1 MKWFRVSEAKAN
13 QLMQRRHFLPLLSI
27 PALTACGF
35 KPRGSASFSFA
46 FQSLFSGFI
55 PTSTLGQEFKRQ
67 ATAQGLAVLDAAA
80 DANKAQVVLRIHQEL
95 RERAAV
101 GAGATGQVNAIQLR
115 LRLKFSLFTTQGKT
129 LLDEVELYQQ
139 REMSY
144 SESAALAKEAE
155 EQLLYSDMQLDVA
168 QQLLRR
174 LAAIKAL

>member
-1 MKWFRVSEAKAN
+1 
-13 QLMQRRHFLPLLSI
+13 MQRRTFLLSI
-27 PALTACGF
+27 PAAALTGCGF
-35 KPRGSASFSFA
+35 KPRGSASFSYA
-46 FQSLFSGFI
+46 FQSLFSGFL
-55 PTSTLGQEFKRQ
+55 PSSTLGQEFKRQ
-67 ATAQGLAVLDAAA
+67 AIAQGLTVLDAAA

-101 GAGATGQVNAIQLR
+101 GAGVSGQVNAIQLR

-139 REMSY
+139 RELSY

-155 EQLLYSDMQLDVA
+155 EQLLYADMQVDAV

-174 LAAIKAL
+174 LAAVKAL

>member
-1 MKWFRVSEAKAN
+1 
-13 QLMQRRHFLPLLSI
+13 MQRRTLLLAI
-27 PALTACGF
+27 PAASLIGCGF
-35 KPRGSASFSFA
+35 KPRGSASFSYA

-67 ATAQGLAVLDAAA
+67 ATAQGLQVLDAAA
-80 DANKAQVVLRIHQEL
+80 DANKAQVVLRVHQEL

-115 LRLKFSLFTTQGKT
+115 LRFRFSLFTTQGKT

-139 REMSY
+139 RELSY

-155 EQLLYSDMQLDVA
+155 EQLLYSDMQVDMV

-174 LAAIKAL
+174 LAAVKAL